1 MRIPVGSIVK
11 RKVSIPYYDPEEGD
25 IGEKSCFL
33 WCLVLDNRVEYG
45 KNKKALHLD
54 PLFFE
59 DFPEPSARVK
69 LYKGKEEHLEKFKLY
84 PHNYAS
90 RKDIVEV
97 Q

>member
-11 RKVSIPYYDPEEGD
+11 RKVSIPYYDPHGDDIYEE
-25 IGEKSCFL
+25 SCFL
-33 WCLVLDNRVEYG
+33 YCLVLNNRVEYG
-45 KNKKALHLD
+45 NNKKALHLD

-59 DFPEPSARVK
+59 GFPEPSEFVR
-69 LYKGKEEHLEKFKLY
+69 LYRTQEEHLQKFKLY
-84 PHNYAS
+84 PHSYAS

>member
-11 RKVSIPYYDPEEGD
+11 RKVSIPYFLIEEGSLE
-25 IGEKSCFL
+25 EKSCFL
-33 WCLVLDNRVEYG
+33 YCLVLDNRVEYG

-59 DFPEPSARVK
+59 GYPEPSAWVK
-69 LYKGKEEHLEKFKLY
+69 LYGGQEETLEKFKKF
-84 PHNYAS
+84 PFSYAS
-90 RKDIVEV
+90 RKEIVEV

>member
-25 IGEKSCFL
+25 LGEKSCFL
-33 WCLVLDNRVEYG
+33 YCLVLDNRVEYG
-45 KNKKALHLD
+45 KNKKALHLE

-59 DFPEPSARVK
+59 NFPEPSAWMK
-69 LYKGKEEHLEKFKLY
+69 LYKGQEEWLERFKCDPY
-84 PHNYAS
+84 KYAS
-90 RKDIVEV
+90 RKEIVEV